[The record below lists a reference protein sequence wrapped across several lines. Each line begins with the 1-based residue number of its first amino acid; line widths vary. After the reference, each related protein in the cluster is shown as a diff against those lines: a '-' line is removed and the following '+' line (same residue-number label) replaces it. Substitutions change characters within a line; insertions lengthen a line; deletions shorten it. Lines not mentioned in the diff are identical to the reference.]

1 MINAMKTFLY
11 DVSKL
16 CALGLVMIFV
26 FSAGVSAGSAIAS
39 LVFKLLGLA

>member
-1 MINAMKTFLY
+1 MVDAMKTFLY

-16 CALGLVMIFV
+16 SALAFAMV
-26 FSAGVSAGSAIAS
+26 FALSAGVSAGSAIAS